1 MPTTRSGDKG
11 APAPKQAKAPPKSD
25 AARYAAWYKE
35 HGEAAKLNKIYARI
49 RAGSI
54 PTNASMEKY
63 GITIEDINR
72 LRLEGKLPQI
82 NNQFQLSQER
92 GLIKT
97 GKGGTIKH
105 VRANPLPEQVPEHVG
120 PVPAARSY
128 GVARVGGAGA
138 AGGAPKAKD
147 HGKKFDLKELTE
159 CINEVMPT
167 LTYRKKR
174 EDVPYS
180 KNTIKSAIKAPAA
193 FYRQFKIDPKT
204 PIIADLQANWDK
216 GKNYKKQI
224 SEVKGKTGT
233 SDAVM
238 KRKKLVLNITAAA
251 KHCPDFGETFEAR
264 APDILQSMRDS
275 VGEYRDQ
282 QGKSAEDI
290 SDKVVAYDW
299 TKVMQLAKKGQPKK
313 SADWIDW
320 QNYLLVQLLAGG
332 GEKSPPRRDNYGN
345 MRIVQTMKDVPPKG
359 DQHDLTDYYV
369 RSNEQ
374 FVFRSMKTRNDYP
387 GKQLVQNV
395 PKQVVNAIEASLAAK
410 PRDWMITTSDLKK
423 PVGKVTSSRLR
434 EAIGMSFNDA
444 RHSWISHWAKL
455 KIRSNGDK
463 RHMATLMHTSVDLLN
478 LYIRYGEEVPDDDEF
493 EKLEDALTSK
503 IKKEKNQK
511 PLTDAQLGEFVRVTR
526 QSKQKG

>member
-1 MPTTRSGDKG
+1 MPTLRSDK
-11 APAPKQAKAPPKSD
+11 APAAKPAKGPPKTD

-35 HGEAAKLNKIYARI
+35 HGEAAKLTKIYSRI

-72 LRLEGKLPQI
+72 LRIEGKLPQI

-97 GKGGTIKH
+97 GKGGSVKH
-105 VRANPLPEQVPEHVG
+105 VRAQPLPEQVPEKVG
-120 PVPAARSY
+120 PVQAARSY
-128 GVARVGGAGA
+128 GVARVGSAA

-147 HGKKFDLKELTE
+147 TGKSFNLKELTE

-167 LTYRKKR
+167 LTHRKKR
-174 EDVPYS
+174 EDIPYS
-180 KNTIKSAIKAPAA
+180 KNTITSAIKAPAA
-193 FYRQFKIDPKT
+193 FYRHFKIDPKT
-204 PIIADLQANWDK
+204 PIIADLQANWQK

-224 SEVKGKTGT
+224 SEVQGKTDT
-233 SDAVM
+233 ANAVM
-238 KRKKLVLNITAAA
+238 KRKKLVLNITAAT
-251 KHCPDFGETFEAR
+251 KHCPDFGVAFEAR

-275 VGEYRDQ
+275 VSEYRDKQ
-282 QGKSAEDI
+282 DDATGEI
-290 SDKVVAYDW
+290 SDKVVAHDW
-299 TKVMQLAKKGQPKK
+299 TEVMQMAKKGQPKK
-313 SADWIDW
+313 SAPWPEW
-320 QNYLLVQLLAGG
+320 QSYLLVELLAGG
-332 GEKSPPRRDNYGN
+332 GVKSPPRRDNYGQ
-345 MRIVQTMKDVPPKG
+345 MKLVHSMKDVPAKTGP
-359 DQHDLTDYYV
+359 HDLTDYYV
-369 RSNEQ
+369 RENEQ

-387 GKQLVQNV
+387 GKQLIQNV
-395 PKQVVNAIEASLAAK
+395 PGQVANAIEASIAAK
-410 PRDWMITTSDLKK
+410 PRDWMITTADLKK

-444 RHSWISHWAKL
+444 RHAYITWWIKQ

-463 RHMATLMHTSVDLLN
+463 KAMAELMHTSVDLLN
-478 LYIRYGEEVPDDDEF
+478 LYVRYGEEVPDDDEF

-511 PLTDAQLGEFVRVTR
+511 PLTDAQLGEFVRITR
-526 QSKQKG
+526 QSKKKG